1 MGLAYTRIKPPTN
14 YDAYTRQR
22 GRMNAVEKQ
31 IIPTRYMVMIWLL
44 DEVCGQI
51 LFEILIFAII
61 AILVNAGMSESEAEF
76 TVLITAVIFLSI
88 ILTRLRIRRKALGKA
103 VELDTNGDGRIS
115 EEEWGAAGMANDN
128 EEVRG
133 EENDWWGPDDQEE

>member
-1 MGLAYTRIKPPTN
+1 M
-14 YDAYTRQR
+14 
-22 GRMNAVEKQ
+22 
-31 IIPTRYMVMIWLL
+31 L

-88 ILTRLRIRRKALGKA
+88 ILTRLQIKRKALGKA
-103 VELDTNGDGRIS
+103 VELDTDGDGRIS
-115 EEEWGAAGMANDN
+115 EEEWAAAGMANDN

>member
-1 MGLAYTRIKPPTN
+1 M
-14 YDAYTRQR
+14 
-22 GRMNAVEKQ
+22 
-31 IIPTRYMVMIWLL
+31 

-76 TVLITAVIFLSI
+76 TVVITAVIFLI
-88 ILTRLRIRRKALGKA
+88 ISLLRLQIRRKALGKA
-103 VELDTNGDGRIS
+103 VELDTDGDGRIS
-115 EEEWGAAGMANDN
+115 EEEWAAAGMANDN

-133 EENDWWGPDDQEE
+133 AENDWWGSDDQEE

>member
-1 MGLAYTRIKPPTN
+1 
-14 YDAYTRQR
+14 
-22 GRMNAVEKQ
+22 
-31 IIPTRYMVMIWLL
+31 L

-76 TVLITAVIFLSI
+76 TVLITAVIFLI
-88 ILTRLRIRRKALGKA
+88 IVIIRLQIRRKALGKA
-103 VELDTNGDGRIS
+103 VELDTDGDGRIS
-115 EEEWGAAGMANDN
+115 EEEWAAAGMANDN

-133 EENDWWGPDDQEE
+133 AENDWWGSDDQEE

>member
-1 MGLAYTRIKPPTN
+1 
-14 YDAYTRQR
+14 
-22 GRMNAVEKQ
+22 
-31 IIPTRYMVMIWLL
+31 L

-76 TVLITAVIFLSI
+76 TVVITAVIFLI
-88 ILTRLRIRRKALGKA
+88 ISLLRLQIRRKALGKA
-103 VELDTNGDGRIS
+103 VELDTDGDGRIS
-115 EEEWGAAGMANDN
+115 EEEWAAAGMANDN

-133 EENDWWGPDDQEE
+133 AENDWWGSDDQEE

>member
-1 MGLAYTRIKPPTN
+1 
-14 YDAYTRQR
+14 
-22 GRMNAVEKQ
+22 
-31 IIPTRYMVMIWLL
+31 L

-76 TVLITAVIFLSI
+76 TVVITALIFLI
-88 ILTRLRIRRKALGKA
+88 IVFLRLQIRRRALGKA
-103 VELDTNGDGRIS
+103 VELDTDGDGRIS
-115 EEEWGAAGMANDN
+115 EEEWAAAGMANDN

-133 EENDWWGPDDQEE
+133 AENDWWGSDDQEE

>member
-1 MGLAYTRIKPPTN
+1 M
-14 YDAYTRQR
+14 
-22 GRMNAVEKQ
+22 
-31 IIPTRYMVMIWLL
+31 

-76 TVLITAVIFLSI
+76 TVLITAVIFLI
-88 ILTRLRIRRKALGKA
+88 IVIIRLQIRRKALGKA
-103 VELDTNGDGRIS
+103 VELDTDGDGRIS
-115 EEEWGAAGMANDN
+115 EEEWAAAGMANDN

-133 EENDWWGPDDQEE
+133 AENDWWGSDDQEE

>member
-1 MGLAYTRIKPPTN
+1 M
-14 YDAYTRQR
+14 
-22 GRMNAVEKQ
+22 
-31 IIPTRYMVMIWLL
+31 

-76 TVLITAVIFLSI
+76 TVVITTVIFLI
-88 ILTRLRIRRKALGKA
+88 ISLLRLQIRRKALGKA
-103 VELDTNGDGRIS
+103 VELDTDGDGRIS
-115 EEEWGAAGMANDN
+115 EEEWAAAGMANDN

-133 EENDWWGPDDQEE
+133 AENDWWGSDDQEE